1 MFFAGQLSDD
11 KILTIFERNANL
23 IRQGLAQYEQIPQ
36 AMDAYGEYV
45 NSPREFA
52 FWMMTLEIDIFTAKA
67 NLEFIEN
74 VIRRIRAD
82 ELPVE

>member
-1 MFFAGQLSDD
+1 
-11 KILTIFERNANL
+11 
-23 IRQGLAQYEQIPQ
+23 
-36 AMDAYGEYV
+36 MDAYGEYV